1 MNINVTTN
9 DPTNPSF
16 SIPVTFTVNGQG
28 EGMMDNSCV
37 NFGSVYQNMT
47 HNEDVPV
54 YNVGCDTLFINSAS
68 TGGSAFTAGT
78 VSLAI
83 APGDTGIV
91 PVSLYETSLGTVSDT
106 LYVYSSVDTLQRCLT
121 GNIVGA
127 SDISVA
133 PSSIEITVNKCNSFA
148 TVPYTITNNGQAQL
162 SYAVDVAEI
171 YDSSYTQTWLY
182 PAPNYSNTLVYNF
195 NNIIDSDTIFYEIIL
210 NGEYSQTNNYF
221 YLYANGS
228 YMQTVY
234 DNNVSNYT
242 NDTISGF
249 ITGWQLTNIMN
260 AGYLTVQL
268 YSYNYNSVS
277 GQTCK
282 VHVWQR
288 DDVTWASPVGA
299 ATGTLAAGNSV
310 SKSILVTVSNLALG
324 TYYTSVVFETNDPQD
339 PVYQVPM
346 TVHVVSEP
354 DMVLGANAINYGN
367 VYNTTPVIDS
377 VLVENDGCTDLTI
390 SNVNSN
396 NTHFVPSWTSK
407 VIAAGASAW
416 LDVTFTATTAT
427 QQTGILTI
435 TNNDS
440 IQYVN
445 LAANVIFAPDA
456 DYQYQ
461 VQNACNGEVSFINES
476 TNGSQYF
483 WAFGDGTF
491 SAAVNPTHNYSKPGT
506 YQVMLVT
513 SNAGGS
519 DTLYKNVALN
529 DILYVASEFPDT
541 VQAGTTVQFI
551 DSSMYANSWQW
562 YFGDGGNATS
572 PNPQHTYANKGTFIV
587 TLLVTN
593 SAGCSGSDNDAII
606 VTSGI
611 GIDEQAFEAVLYPN
625 PTSAL
630 LHIDCTAAERIIL
643 YSNTGAQILDIPFVE
658 DVDLSNIPA
667 GTYQVVLRGSNGVW
681 RETISVVR

>member
-1 MNINVTTN
+1 M
-9 DPTNPSF
+9 
-16 SIPVTFTVNGQG
+16 
-28 EGMMDNSCV
+28 
-37 NFGSVYQNMT
+37 
-47 HNEDVPV
+47 
-54 YNVGCDTLFINSAS
+54 
-68 TGGSAFTAGT
+68 
-78 VSLAI
+78 
-83 APGDTGIV
+83 
-91 PVSLYETSLGTVSDT
+91 
-106 LYVYSSVDTLQRCLT
+106 
-121 GNIVGA
+121 
-127 SDISVA
+127 
-133 PSSIEITVNKCNSFA
+133 
-148 TVPYTITNNGQAQL
+148 
-162 SYAVDVAEI
+162 
-171 YDSSYTQTWLY
+171 Y
-182 PAPNYSNTLVYNF
+182 PAPNYGNTLVYNF

-277 GQTCK
+277 GQTCQ

-611 GIDEQAFEAVLYPN
+611 GIDQNLAIDLTLYPN
-625 PTSAL
+625 PTQGLIEVQTSAEVL
-630 LHIDCTAAERIIL
+630 RMEL
-643 YSNTGAQILDIPFVE
+643 YSPAGQLVFEAPFSTKI
-658 DVDLSNIPA
+658 DLSAYPA
-667 GTYQVVLRGSNGVW
+667 GTYQLVFRG
-681 RETISVVR
+681 EDFVVRKSVGILH

>member
-1 MNINVTTN
+1 
-9 DPTNPSF
+9 
-16 SIPVTFTVNGQG
+16 
-28 EGMMDNSCV
+28 
-37 NFGSVYQNMT
+37 
-47 HNEDVPV
+47 
-54 YNVGCDTLFINSAS
+54 
-68 TGGSAFTAGT
+68 
-78 VSLAI
+78 
-83 APGDTGIV
+83 
-91 PVSLYETSLGTVSDT
+91 
-106 LYVYSSVDTLQRCLT
+106 
-121 GNIVGA
+121 
-127 SDISVA
+127 
-133 PSSIEITVNKCNSFA
+133 VNKCNSFA

-162 SYAVDVAEI
+162 SYSVDVAEI
-171 YDSSYTQTWLY
+171 YDSSYTQAWLY

-195 NNIIDSDTIFYEIIL
+195 NNIIDSDTIFYEIVL

-260 AGYLTVQL
+260 AGYLTIQL

-277 GQTCK
+277 GQTCQ
-282 VHVWQR
+282 VQVWQR
-288 DDVTWASPVGA
+288 DDVTWASPVGV
-299 ATGTLAAGNSV
+299 ATGTLAAGNTV

-324 TYYTSVVFETNDPQD
+324 TYYSSVVFETNDPQD

-367 VYNTTPVIDS
+367 VYNTTPVKDS
-377 VLVENDGCTDLTI
+377 VLVTNDGCTDLSIT
-390 SNVNSN
+390 NVVAN
-396 NTHFVPSWTSK
+396 NAHFVPSWTSK

-611 GIDEQAFEAVLYPN
+611 GIDQNLAIDLTLYPN
-625 PTSAL
+625 PTQGLIEVQTSAEVL
-630 LHIDCTAAERIIL
+630 RMEL
-643 YSNTGAQILDIPFVE
+643 YSPAGQLVFEAPFRTKI
-658 DVDLSNIPA
+658 DLSAYPA
-667 GTYQVVLRGSNGVW
+667 GTYQLVFRG
-681 RETISVVR
+681 EDFVVRKSVGILH

>member
-1 MNINVTTN
+1 
-9 DPTNPSF
+9 
-16 SIPVTFTVNGQG
+16 
-28 EGMMDNSCV
+28 
-37 NFGSVYQNMT
+37 
-47 HNEDVPV
+47 
-54 YNVGCDTLFINSAS
+54 
-68 TGGSAFTAGT
+68 
-78 VSLAI
+78 
-83 APGDTGIV
+83 
-91 PVSLYETSLGTVSDT
+91 
-106 LYVYSSVDTLQRCLT
+106 
-121 GNIVGA
+121 
-127 SDISVA
+127 
-133 PSSIEITVNKCNSFA
+133 
-148 TVPYTITNNGQAQL
+148 
-162 SYAVDVAEI
+162 
-171 YDSSYTQTWLY
+171 
-182 PAPNYSNTLVYNF
+182 
-195 NNIIDSDTIFYEIIL
+195 
-210 NGEYSQTNNYF
+210 
-221 YLYANGS
+221 
-228 YMQTVY
+228 
-234 DNNVSNYT
+234 
-242 NDTISGF
+242 
-249 ITGWQLTNIMN
+249 
-260 AGYLTVQL
+260 
-268 YSYNYNSVS
+268 
-277 GQTCK
+277 
-282 VHVWQR
+282 VWQR

-367 VYNTTPVIDS
+367 VYNTTPRLDS

-513 SNAGGS
+513 SNAGGV
-519 DTLYKNVALN
+519 DTLFKNVALN

-611 GIDEQAFEAVLYPN
+611 GIDQNLAIDLTLYPN
-625 PTSAL
+625 PTQGLIEVQTSAKVL
-630 LHIDCTAAERIIL
+630 RMEL
-643 YSNTGAQILDIPFVE
+643 YSPAGQLVFEAPFRTKI
-658 DVDLSNIPA
+658 DLSAYPA
-667 GTYQVVLRGSNGVW
+667 GTYQLVFRG
-681 RETISVVR
+681 EDFVVRKSVGILH

>member
-1 MNINVTTN
+1 
-9 DPTNPSF
+9 
-16 SIPVTFTVNGQG
+16 
-28 EGMMDNSCV
+28 MDNSCV

-228 YMQTVY
+228 YMQTLY

-249 ITGWQLTNIMN
+249 ITGWQLTNIIN

-268 YSYNYNSVS
+268 YSYNYNLVS
-277 GQTCK
+277 GQTCQ